1 MIMHSS
7 PSDTCKDWRIAV
19 GVYTPRQIVEL
30 ASPLLET
37 VIAKLGVDSRDAASS
52 RKLLVDGLAS
62 LLSTVSKEST
72 LPISQ
77 STTDASRREVAK
89 QSFRISKTLTQYI
102 DTVADRRIDSNLR
115 VQSPCEGYLWT
126 NSVAHLLRGPRGNR
140 QLVQLY
146 NEWLHQMVL
155 LRDLLLPF
163 QNYVDVKLS
172 VQCRTGPG
180 LRDFEEPRSRFLV
193 QCLTRTVSQTALVDV
208 AKVFTAP
215 NLPSG
220 GYGLQYSHG
229 LILPAFL
236 SGSNSLHLLRYH
248 AAHLDRSV
256 ASAGAEILFDYEHVH
271 YPSAPR
277 AEVCDPIDIIP
288 PNRWSH
294 ALSSVIRSDI
304 KDCSLAAERIDGKG
318 LVRCLLKLCI
328 SLNEGSRVS
337 IDLGQ
342 IARGRRY
349 AYQMA
354 ETRGMLKIPPTPGF
368 SRPASLCN
376 PIAILTQ
383 PGLVTSRDA
392 GIFLIPAANPI
403 IGLALLG
410 KLYPDNVVMLG
421 GQQPPAVAE
430 AIGKNYGPK
439 FVLFGGDFHNEL
451 LCPLQEMRDRF
462 IKI

>member
-7 PSDTCKDWRIAV
+7 PSVPCKDWRIAA
-19 GVYTPRQIVEL
+19 GVYTPRQIVVL
-30 ASPLLET
+30 ASPLLES
-37 VIAKLGVDSRDAASS
+37 VIAKLGVDSHDAVSS

-72 LPISQ
+72 LPIPQ

-89 QSFRISKTLTQYI
+89 QSFRITKTLTQYI
-102 DTVADRRIDSNLR
+102 DNAANPRMDSNIR
-115 VQSPCEGYLWT
+115 VQSPCEGYIWT
-126 NSVAHLLRGPRGNR
+126 DSVAHLLRGPRGNR
-140 QLVQLY
+140 QLIQLY

-155 LRDLLLPF
+155 LRDSLLPF

-172 VQCRTGPG
+172 IQCRIGPG

-193 QCLTRTVSQTALVDV
+193 QCLTRTASQAALVDI

-277 AEVCDPIDIIP
+277 AEIGAPIDIIP
-288 PNRWSH
+288 PNRWSQ
-294 ALSSVIRSDI
+294 ALSSVIKSEIRE
-304 KDCSLAAERIDGKG
+304 CSLAAEKTDGKFQ
-318 LVRCLLKLCI
+318 LRYLLKLRI
-328 SLNEGSRVS
+328 SLNDGVHVS

-342 IARGRRY
+342 ISRGRRY
-349 AYQMA
+349 AYQRA
-354 ETRGMLKIPPTPGF
+354 ETRGLLKIPPTPGF
-368 SRPASLCN
+368 STPASLCN

-430 AIGKNYGPK
+430 AIGKDYGPK

-451 LCPLQEMRDRF
+451 LCPLQEMQDWF